1 MRKGIITLVAA
12 SSAMLMVAACGSTR
26 EERVATG
33 ALAGAGVG
41 AVSGG
46 SLGSTAVGAA
56 LGAGAGYA
64 VDKVKKD

>member
-1 MRKGIITLVAA
+1 MRKGIITVVAG
-12 SSAMLMVAACGSTR
+12 SAMLMLAACGASR